1 MIQLISPFT
10 DKIYASKAK
19 KVDAPSTPPKRVTK
33 GESYADAAAEAK
45 GKNGLPSATPR
56 AQRQAVLSHDGDVPA
71 SPMRMTRS
79 RSRARV
85 DED

>member
-1 MIQLISPFT
+1 MSSPFT
-10 DKIYASKAK
+10 DKIYASKNK
-19 KVDAPSTPPKRVTK
+19 KTDAVTPSTPPKRGGAET
-33 GESYADAAAEAK
+33 YADAAAESK
-45 GKNGLPSATPR
+45 GKNGLPSTTPKP
-56 AQRQAVLSHDGDVPA
+56 QRQAVLSHDGEVPA